1 MKKASAA
8 ASTTLLLSLASA
20 QFLQNAAPEPRQL
33 ISRSASEGAYLAAL
47 VIAAVVVVLGISGWI
62 FIQVFKH
69 ERKEI
74 YSNMEFEI
82 PDFKIPINGQSAPP
96 AKAPREPRAKDVKK
110 GKRGKKGNNRPQE
123 PRASE

>member
-1 MKKASAA
+1 M
-8 ASTTLLLSLASA
+8 
-20 QFLQNAAPEPRQL
+20 
-33 ISRSASEGAYLAAL
+33 
-47 VIAAVVVVLGISGWI
+47 VLGISGWI

-82 PDFKIPINGQSAPP
+82 PDFKIPINGQSAPA
-96 AKAPREPRAKDVKK
+96 AKGPREPRAKDVKK
-110 GKRGKKGNNRPQE
+110 GKRGKKGNNNRPQE